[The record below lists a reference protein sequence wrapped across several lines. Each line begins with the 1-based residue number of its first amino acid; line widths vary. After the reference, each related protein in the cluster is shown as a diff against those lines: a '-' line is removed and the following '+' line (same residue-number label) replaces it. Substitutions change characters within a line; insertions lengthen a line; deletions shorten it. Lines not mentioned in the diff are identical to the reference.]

1 MPEIGLTVLLVL
13 AGAGLALLAHRI
25 LRAAHARR
33 LSRLAYFDRCQSALT
48 ACRMGRSATGFP
60 RLSGFYKD
68 MPCDLQAVPDTLTF
82 RKLPAL
88 WVMLSVPCPLPVRA
102 RLDLMIRPT
111 GVDSFSGFHRLP
123 EQVAIPD
130 NYPEDCAIRTDD
142 PRHLLPEHIL
152 RPHLP
157 LFDDPL
163 IKELVISPQGLRIV
177 FLAEEANRSRY
188 LIFRD
193 AEMGQTPLSPDRIAP
208 LLDRLKALK
217 ADIEI
222 YCHNKAQDAA

>member
-1 MPEIGLTVLLVL
+1 MPEIGLTILLVL
-13 AGAGLALLAHRI
+13 AGAGLALLVHRTF
-25 LRAAHARR
+25 RAANARR
-33 LSRLAYFDRCQSALT
+33 LSRLAYFNRCKPLLT
-48 ACRMGRSATGFP
+48 ATRLGQSVTGFP
-60 RLSGFYKD
+60 RLSGIYKGGE
-68 MPCDLQAVPDTLTF
+68 CDLQVVPDTLTF

-88 WVMLSVPCPLPVRA
+88 WVLISLPCPLPIRA
-102 RLDLMIRPT
+102 SLDLMIRPT
-111 GVDSFSGFHRLP
+111 GVESFSGFHRLP
-123 EQVAIPD
+123 EQIAIPD
-130 NYPEDCAIRTDD
+130 NYPEDCAIRTDQ

-193 AEMGQTPLSPDRIAP
+193 AEMGRTPISPHRIAP
-208 LLDRLKALK
+208 LLDRLLAIK
-217 ADIEI
+217 ADIER
-222 YCHNKAQDAA
+222 HSRHATRDAA